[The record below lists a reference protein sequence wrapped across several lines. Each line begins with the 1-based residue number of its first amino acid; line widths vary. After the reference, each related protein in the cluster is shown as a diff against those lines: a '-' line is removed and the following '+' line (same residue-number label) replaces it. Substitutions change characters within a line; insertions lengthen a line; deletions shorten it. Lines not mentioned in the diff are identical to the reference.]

1 MSNSTKN
8 TTQKLEPLTP
18 LKEAMK
24 SGQLPIS
31 ESNYYDGVASG
42 RYPDPIRIGHR
53 NFVTDSMLRRIRN
66 GAMSAKAQCKKQTE
80 CDCIKR
86 MRKLTQRIELLS
98 AGVPQEVLDEMQF
111 EALLWSGP
119 EWVKLGPGQP
129 SEAQVSTLFEKSFEA
144 QIQRLETYWERVGRD
159 V

>member
-1 MSNSTKN
+1 MKFTHFNS
-8 TTQKLEPLTP
+8 QKKKKKYTLV
-18 LKEAMK
+18 
-24 SGQLPIS
+24 
-31 ESNYYDGVASG
+31 DGVATKTPAETFKTGSFEKISVSSIAEFS
-42 RYPDPIRIGHR
+42 DFIEK
-53 NFVTDSMLRRIRN
+53 N
-66 GAMSAKAQCKKQTE
+66 GVLAMSAKAQRKKQTE
-80 CDCIKR
+80 RDSTKS
-86 MRKLTQRIELLS
+86 MRKLTQRIERLS

>member
-1 MSNSTKN
+1 MSIK
-8 TTQKLEPLTP
+8 
-18 LKEAMK
+18 
-24 SGQLPIS
+24 
-31 ESNYYDGVASG
+31 
-42 RYPDPIRIGHR
+42 
-53 NFVTDSMLRRIRN
+53 
-66 GAMSAKAQCKKQTE
+66 AKAQRKKQTE
-80 CDCIKR
+80 RDGIKR
-86 MRKLTQRIELLS
+86 MRRLTRSIERLS
-98 AGVPQEVLDEMQF
+98 KEVPQKVLEEMQF